1 MARALK
7 ILLFVTD
14 VGFILY
20 WAITALVACGLLAVP
35 PEWLFKDYH
44 NPDIVAWNWSFMPL
58 DLLASLSGLIAVRRA
73 SLQQHWQTMALISM
87 SLTFCAGFMAITFW
101 TVQRS
106 FDAAWWAPNL
116 FLTLWPLI
124 MASKVRAQP

>member
-1 MARALK
+1 MPRAHK
-7 ILLFVTD
+7 ILLLVTD

-73 SLQQHWQTMALISM
+73 LRRQAWRNAALVSM
-87 SLTFCAGFMAITFW
+87 TLTFCAGFMALSFW
-101 TVQRS
+101 VVQGS
-106 FDAAWWAPNL
+106 FDVTWWVPNL
-116 FLTLWPLI
+116 FLMLWPPF
-124 MASKVRAQP
+124 MASKLRS